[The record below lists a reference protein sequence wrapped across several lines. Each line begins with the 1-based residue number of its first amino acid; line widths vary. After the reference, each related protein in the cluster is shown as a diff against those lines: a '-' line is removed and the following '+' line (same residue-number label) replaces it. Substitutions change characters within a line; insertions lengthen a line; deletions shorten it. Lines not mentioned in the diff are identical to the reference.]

1 MACTEVERGN
11 CKLGAECEVYKIA
24 AYEMEAHWQLR
35 DKKMGQ
41 EVFAVAELKL
51 IKIRDIPNVAYIKK
65 YEYGEFAIRVE
76 IIPDDTYFI
85 CAENKSGIFEITAA
99 NNAEPM
105 LTSFMLALTNE
116 MLDKFVD
123 EVIQAKELMD
133 IIENNR
139 DELLRKEQHGRIGI
153 S

>member
-1 MACTEVERGN
+1 MDLV
-11 CKLGAECEVYKIA
+11 
-24 AYEMEAHWQLR
+24 
-35 DKKMGQ
+35 
-41 EVFAVAELKL
+41 LKHTRN
-51 IKIRDIPNVAYIKK
+51 IESVVYIKK
-65 YEYGEFAIRVE
+65 YEYGDFKIRVDVN
-76 IIPDDTYFI
+76 PDDTYFI

-133 IIENNR
+133 IIENNK
-139 DELLRKEQHGRIGI
+139 DELLRKE
-153 S
+153 